1 MFGNIKEY
9 SVLEVTKKVIEKN
22 KVSFDEFSKKD
33 LKEIENILDDK
44 GLVFALAKKIDKKKV
59 VKGLYLFKLEIK
71 EEQKTLIFD
80 KNIFVEEIKEE
91 VLVEFEELLD
101 EVLGSV
107 VSEQQVHS
115 VKFKEK
121 EFELKKIKIGKY
133 EISGAILWFLAGII
147 LSILLDNFIW
157 FGIFICF
164 GLSSNYVVKKNGKK
178 VSKREEKRKN
188 KKVVKKK

>member
-33 LKEIENILDDK
+33 LKEIEIVLADK

-71 EEQKTLIFD
+71 EDQKTLIFD
-80 KNIFVEEIKEE
+80 KNIFAEEIREE
-91 VLVEFEELLD
+91 ILVEFEEALD

-115 VKFKEK
+115 VKFKDK
-121 EFELKKIKIGKY
+121 EFEQKKIKIGKH
-133 EISGAILWFLAGII
+133 EISAVVLWILAGTII
-147 LSILLDNFIW
+147 SILLDDFMW
-157 FGIFICF
+157 FCIFICF
-164 GLSSNYVVKKNGKK
+164 GISSNYVVKKNGKK
-178 VSKREEKRKN
+178 VSNKEEKRNN
-188 KKVVKKK
+188 KKTIKKN